1 VAKGTT
7 TVIAAVFP
15 LLIRSKQSLLTLRI
29 IFAMFIFCL
38 SSSGASATPLAGSVP
53 SFLKQPLSGIHE
65 GLIWEHMGP
74 IHADDLKDQA
84 EYKAKNPDPD
94 HFDALLALPQVKA
107 ALATIRYA
115 EGADYDRL
123 FGYFTDNSR
132 VFDHM
137 VQVGH
142 PRSIFRAPGGYISS
156 AAGAYQALPST
167 WDEEVKKGSMKDRF
181 TPYEQD
187 RFALGRLQYRGLLD
201 EVVAGNTWWINSKAM
216 GREWASFP
224 SSPYGQPQ
232 KSRPRLERYYRSQLN
247 HQNIQN

>member
-1 VAKGTT
+1 LRHT
-7 TVIAAVFP
+7 
-15 LLIRSKQSLLTLRI
+15 LTIMISCAL
-29 IFAMFIFCL
+29 
-38 SSSGASATPLAGSVP
+38 SSGAIASPLVGGSP
-53 SFLKQPLSGIHE
+53 ALLKQPLSGIHKA
-65 GLIWEHMGP
+65 LFWEHMGP
-74 IHADDLKDQA
+74 THADELQDQA
-84 EYKAKNPDPD
+84 EYKAKNPGPD

-115 EGADYDRL
+115 EGGDYDRL

-142 PRSIFRAPGGYISS
+142 PRSIFRAPGGYVSS
-156 AAGAYQALPST
+156 AAGAYQAIPST

-187 RFALGRLQYRGLLD
+187 RFALGRLQFRGLLD
-201 EVVAGNTWWINSKAM
+201 EVAAGNIWWINSKAM

-232 KSRPRLERYYRSQLN
+232 KSRHRLERYYRSQLKN
-247 HQNIQN
+247 QSVQN